1 MLTKP
6 LLITTGVLTLS
17 LALASYGLYKQVKAN
32 GRLAVEIE
40 AKQAEIDAG
49 EALIAKERAESKAA
63 SERAIQSQQRA
74 NENAKEL
81 EKLHSCIADK
91 SCVPRVRVKSA
102 CASVSGAATTAG
114 GSNAAASEFAAID
127 GSDYYRLIEAQKK
140 ALWMIAGLQ
149 SEVAARS
156 HPDFCQPK

>member
-1 MLTKP
+1 MTTKP
-6 LLITTGVLTLS
+6 LLIIISILTLS
-17 LALASYGLYKQVKAN
+17 LGLASYGLYKQVKAN

-49 EALIAKERAESKAA
+49 ESLIAKERAESKAA
-63 SERAIQSQQRA
+63 SDRAIESQQRA

-81 EKLHSCIADK
+81 EKLHTCIADK
-91 SCVPRVRVKSA
+91 SCVPRVRIKSA
-102 CASVSGAATTAG
+102 CHLPGSTTGAA
-114 GSNAAASEFAAID
+114 GSNAASAGFAEID

-149 SEVAARS
+149 AEVAARS